1 MMCVHTPFRKSC
13 ECETRMRHFL
23 YFARYPS
30 SHTQASKSRWLVG
43 SSRSNNVGAANS
55 AFASATRM
63 RHPPDMSSVGRWIMV
78 SENPRACSSSLALD
92 SNVVGSI
99 SSRRS

>member
-23 YFARYPS
+23 YLARYPS
-30 SHTQASKSRWLVG
+30 SHTHASKSRWFVG
-43 SSRSNNVGAANS
+43 SSRRSSVGS
-55 AFASATRM
+55 AKSALASATRIL
-63 RHPPDMSSVGRWIMV
+63 HPPDMSSVFRWIIV
-78 SENPRACSSSLALD
+78 SVNPSAWRSSAARD
-92 SNVVGSI
+92 SNVFGSI